1 MAPLKHL
8 ADTISKISFSP
19 NKHCDIGHLA
29 KETRLPFSSSSISTT
44 TPFELIHCDIWGP
57 YKIASHSSAH
67 YFFTIVDDFTHYTWI
82 YLMRFKSKTQSLLK
96 KKFSM
101 VET

>member
-8 ADTISKISFSP
+8 AGSISEISFSP

-44 TPFELIHCDIWGP
+44 TPFELIHCDI
-57 YKIASHSSAH
+57 
-67 YFFTIVDDFTHYTWI
+67 
-82 YLMRFKSKTQSLLK
+82 
-96 KKFSM
+96 
-101 VET
+101 